1 MELTYILDE
10 DPNFTYYKNVY
21 MILANHH
28 AHTNFSDGIG
38 DPADFLQSAI
48 DKRLTAYGF
57 SDHAPIPGFD
67 LSAMKMEDL
76 PGYLDSIDNLQAEAG
91 DRIQIHTALEVD
103 YIPGVIDINSPHIV
117 DAELDYTIGAVHY
130 VEFFEDGSPWG
141 FEASEEQFQRGI
153 SELFRGDI
161 RSAIERYYQLI
172 SEMVLQTTPSVV
184 AHLDR
189 IKRYNTGGRFFDERS
204 EWYRRAV
211 NDALDVI
218 AESGSIMEVNT
229 KGYYS
234 GQTKETYPGDAIL
247 REAFKRGIPVHLASD
262 AHHEDHIISGFRWGM
277 RLLREVGYRQTSVFL
292 DKTWQ
297 SVPLQRPRLYVS

>member
-1 MELTYILDE
+1 
-10 DPNFTYYKNVY
+10 

-28 AHTNFSDGIG
+28 AHTNFSDGKS
-38 DPADFLQSAI
+38 DPIAFLQSAI

-67 LSAMKMEDL
+67 RTAMKMEDL
-76 PGYLDSIDNLQAEAG
+76 PTYLDTIDNLQAEAG
-91 DRIQIHTALEVD
+91 DQIQIHKALEVD
-103 YIPGVIDINSPHIV
+103 YIPGVIDINSSHIANA
-117 DAELDYTIGAVHY
+117 DLDYTIGAVHY
-130 VEFFEDGSPWG
+130 VEFFDDGSPWG
-141 FEASEEQFQRGI
+141 FEANEEQFQRGVTEI
-153 SELFRGDI
+153 FRGDI

-172 SEMVLQTTPSVV
+172 REMVLQTNPSVV

-189 IKRYNTGGRFFDERS
+189 IKRYNGKGRFFDETS
-204 EWYRRAV
+204 EWYRKAV
-211 NDALDVI
+211 FDTLDVI
-218 AESGSIMEVNT
+218 AEAGSIMEVNT
-229 KGYYS
+229 KGFYS
-234 GQTKETYPGDAIL
+234 GQTQETYPGDAIL
-247 REAFKRGIPVHLASD
+247 REAFKRDIPVHLASD